1 MNVASEVSSPRVGE
15 FFKTLLLMCL
25 GATVAA
31 IGVNGVI
38 VPMHFLSGGITG
50 FCLNLH
56 YVFPEINVGLA
67 YAILNIPVFI
77 AGWFFVGRRFFF
89 YSLMGV
95 GIFSLALSFIKFQV
109 PVTEMVPAAI
119 IAGILLGL
127 GSGITLRSAG
137 SAGGTD
143 VISIIFAKKF
153 SIKIGSTV
161 LALNILALLS
171 GVFIVDLNLALY
183 TLIHM
188 FVTTKVVDLVV
199 SGLSKRRA
207 ITIVSKEWDAIR
219 HLIINDIGRGGT
231 VLEATGGYAGVPGK
245 VLYTVVTFREMV
257 RLKELVKRID
267 PNAFLVVA
275 DTVEVM
281 GWRIGNQPH
290 W

>member
-1 MNVASEVSSPRVGE
+1 MSMASEVTAPRVGE
-15 FFKTLLLMCL
+15 FFRTLILMCL

-56 YVFPEINVGLA
+56 YVFPGLNVGLA
-67 YAILNIPVFI
+67 YALLNIPVFI

-119 IAGILLGL
+119 IAGVLLGL
-127 GSGITLRSAG
+127 GSGITLKSAG

-207 ITIVSKEWDAIR
+207 VTIVSKEWDVIR
-219 HLIINDIGRGGT
+219 KIIINDIGRGVT